1 VYAIKKYYPQK
12 FKKIIEGIEELYN
25 ENIFILKLGAIE
37 SYPGLERK
45 GLQSMVNF
53 ANYDF
58 ANRLISPKFKQQRKE
73 LEEIFFHIF
82 NKQEETIMESS

>member
-1 VYAIKKYYPQK
+1 
-12 FKKIIEGIEELYN
+12 LYN
-25 ENIFILKLGAIE
+25 ENVFILKLGAIE

-58 ANRLISPKFKQQRKE
+58 ANWLVSPKFKQQRKE
-73 LEEIFFHIF
+73 LEEIFGRIF
-82 NKQEETIMESS
+82 GKTK